1 MTRAYR
7 TYVRSTRSR
16 RHGAGHI
23 LALWPHCPRFSRSPT
38 RTERELVELAYE
50 ACTKAYAP
58 YSKFQVGAA
67 ITTTRGTYTGANVE
81 NGSYGLTCCAERN
94 AVFAAVSCEGGK
106 IELKAVAVYA
116 LSPDRKVKT
125 ASPCG
130 ACARSSPSSGAMRRS
145 LFLKKRPVPH
155 DDRRGSP
162 AGCLRAVLS
171 QAVEREGPKTPRD
184 QARRALRA
192 T

>member
-1 MTRAYR
+1 LPEVLSSITD
-7 TYVRSTRSR
+7 
-16 RHGAGHI
+16 
-23 LALWPHCPRFSRSPT
+23 PH
-38 RTERELVELAYE
+38 ERELVELAYE

-130 ACARSSPSSGAMRRS
+130 ACRQVLAEFGRDATVTFLESGRFRTMTVAE
-145 LFLKKRPVPH
+145 LL
-155 DDRRGSP
+155 P
-162 AGCLRAVLS
+162 AAFELY
-171 QAVEREGPKTPRD
+171 
-184 QARRALRA
+184 
-192 T
+192 